1 MPGWRKGYIGRGNGL
16 QVHFQGA
23 EMLADFGKRLALGL
37 VIAACVVGV
46 HAAMVF
52 SSMG

>member
-1 MPGWRKGYIGRGNGL
+1 
-16 QVHFQGA
+16 
-23 EMLADFGKRLALGL
+23 MLADFGKRLVLGL
-37 VIAACVVGV
+37 IVAACVVGV